1 MIRGISAPLAGFA
14 TLAASLPMVLLP
26 SASGPAAAQAYPVR
40 PITLVVPFAPGG
52 SASTAARSVAD
63 KMSETLGQQIVID
76 NRAGAGGTV
85 ATRSVAKTA
94 PDGYTILVVTSATV
108 GTSPSLFQNL
118 GYDPRK
124 DFEPIGLI
132 AATPNLIAV
141 HPSFPARS
149 LGELI
154 KIGKETIAP
163 IPYGSPGT
171 GTLNHLTVELL
182 AYRTGMKVA
191 HVPYK
196 GAGPALND
204 LLGGHIGVL
213 ISAIPNAHSHIVA
226 GTIYGLAVAGS
237 KRSALIPTLP
247 TFAEAGFP
255 GYDVPLRWGL
265 AAPAGTPRAVVDKLN
280 RALNAALATDEVRQ
294 RLAIEGAEPQPTA
307 PEEYAAIIDREV
319 TMWSDL
325 VKTVGIKPE

>member
-1 MIRGISAPLAGFA
+1 MRAASVLPA
-14 TLAASLPMVLLP
+14 TLTAALL
-26 SASGPAAAQAYPVR
+26 AVTFAPAAAETYPAR

-52 SASTAARSVAD
+52 SASTVARSVAD

-76 NRAGAGGTV
+76 NRGGAGGTL
-85 ATRSVAKTA
+85 ATRAVAKGA

-108 GTSPSLFQNL
+108 GTSPSLLHNL

-124 DFEPIGLI
+124 DLEPIGLI
-132 AATPNLIAV
+132 AATPNVIVV

-149 LGELI
+149 LAELI
-154 KIGKETIAP
+154 KIGKETATP

-182 AYRTGMKVA
+182 AYRTGMKLS

-196 GAGPALND
+196 GAAPALND

-213 ISAIPNAHSHIVA
+213 ISAVPNAHSHIAA
-226 GTIYGLAVAGS
+226 GTILGLAVTGA
-237 KRSALIPTLP
+237 KRSPLIPAVPTL
-247 TFAEAGFP
+247 AEAGLS
-255 GYDVPLRWGL
+255 GYEIPLRWGL
-265 AAPAGTPRAVVDKLN
+265 AMPAGTPRAIVD
-280 RALNAALATDEVRQ
+280 ALNHALNSALASDDVRA
-294 RLAIEGAEPQPTA
+294 RLALEGAEPQPTT
-307 PEEYAAIIDREV
+307 PEVYAAIIDREL

-325 VKTVGIKPE
+325 VKAVGINPE

>member
-1 MIRGISAPLAGFA
+1 MTTRRISVLLAACGALAPLG
-14 TLAASLPMVLLP
+14 TAA
-26 SASGPAAAQAYPVR
+26 AETPAAQSYPPR

-76 NRAGAGGTV
+76 NRGGAGGTV
-85 ATRSVAKTA
+85 ATRAVAKA
-94 PDGYTILVVTSATV
+94 PPDGYTLLVITSATV

-118 GYDPRK
+118 GYDPHK
-124 DFEPIGLI
+124 DFAPIGLI

-141 HPSFPARS
+141 HPSFPAR
-149 LGELI
+149 LLAELI
-154 KIGKETIAP
+154 KIGKETTTP

-182 AYRTGMKVA
+182 AYRTGMKVS

-213 ISAIPNAHSHIVA
+213 ISAIPNAHSHILA
-226 GTIYGLAVAGS
+226 GTIYGLAVTGA
-237 KRSALIPTLP
+237 KRSGLLPNLP
-247 TFAEAGFP
+247 TFAEAGLP

-265 AAPAGTPRAVVDKLN
+265 AAPAGTPRAIIEKLN
-280 RALNAALATDEVRQ
+280 SALNAALATDEVRQ
-294 RLAIEGAEPQPTA
+294 RLAVEGAEPQSST
-307 PEEYAAIIDREV
+307 PEDYAGIIDREV

-325 VKTVGIKPE
+325 VKTADIK